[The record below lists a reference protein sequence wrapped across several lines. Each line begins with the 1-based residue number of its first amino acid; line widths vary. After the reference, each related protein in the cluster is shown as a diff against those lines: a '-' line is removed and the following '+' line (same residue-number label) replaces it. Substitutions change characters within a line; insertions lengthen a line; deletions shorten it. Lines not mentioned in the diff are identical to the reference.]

1 MKLTKRQLRTLVR
14 GSVPQYQGKVKS
26 FNLWKRPPAS
36 QSITLDVCSIS
47 VNYFLAHIG
56 EPERTDILSPDFYE
70 FMTSIKRQIRQY
82 IRDNN
87 LYKNSSLTEHKVYTM
102 TDDQRDKV
110 VAEINEVKAE
120 LKKVVS
126 REACL
131 RSKLG
136 DWGATS

>member
-1 MKLTKRQLRTLVR
+1 MENEMKLTKRQLRTLVR

-70 FMTSIKRQIRQY
+70 FMTSKKGRFANI
-82 IRDNN
+82 
-87 LYKNSSLTEHKVYTM
+87 L
-102 TDDQRDKV
+102 
-110 VAEINEVKAE
+110 EIIICTKI
-120 LKKVVS
+120 VVS
-126 REACL
+126 RNIKYT
-131 RSKLG
+131 R
-136 DWGATS
+136 